1 MTKYKNLLEKSKVFF
16 SQYGEGSEIN
26 DLDFNSPDIYI
37 EKRLKEEFREFFM
50 ERIEDLSLLET
61 FLDAFFEDV

>member
-26 DLDFNSPDIYI
+26 DLDFNSPDIYV

-50 ERIEDLSLLET
+50 ERVEDLELLEE
-61 FLDAFFEDV
+61 FLNDFESE

>member
-1 MTKYKNLLEKSKVFF
+1 MTKYQNLLEKSKVFF

-26 DLDFNSPDIYI
+26 DLDFNSPDIYV

-50 ERIEDLSLLET
+50 ERIDDLDLLEG
-61 FLDAFFEDV
+61 FLDAFLEE